1 MDPLPWESC
10 NNDWNSEHCWNG
22 TKLNSSEHMEN
33 NQISAPQEFYEY
45 YSINNTINS
54 NYLFLILP
62 FSCSNRLLQMTPGI
76 DNFGTMRWELLACL
90 AVAWVLVYFCLWK
103 GIKSSGKVV
112 YVTATLPYLFIG
124 AFIVRALTLPGSEL
138 GLLYFFSP
146 KWETLLEAKVFIRFN
161 ICGNLYCI
169 IYTFFLLFTQGLGQR
184 SW

>member
-1 MDPLPWESC
+1 
-10 NNDWNSEHCWNG
+10 
-22 TKLNSSEHMEN
+22 
-33 NQISAPQEFYEY
+33 
-45 YSINNTINS
+45 
-54 NYLFLILP
+54 
-62 FSCSNRLLQMTPGI
+62 MTSGI

-112 YVTATLPYLFIG
+112 YVTDTLPYLFIG

-146 KWETLLEAKVFIRFN
+146 KWETLLEAKVFIRDFQRD
-161 ICGNLYCI
+161 LYFI
-169 IYTFFLLFTQGLGQR
+169 LLIFFLLLITQGVGQC